1 MWRLNFWFFPL
12 SLCLLTLTTRDIER
26 AFLQNKA
33 ELLSSLCR
41 QDAAIQVSLPDPI
54 SFSDILT
61 AGQTR
66 VFFGRLFASYPTFE
80 FLVESPLPAYP
91 PAPTWVIQ
99 SRWSFLAKKNLSQ
112 HVLRVYFLLKMTT
125 EEGRRDGGWKIIE
138 IRAEK
143 I

>member
-1 MWRLNFWFFPL
+1 MWRLNLWFFPL
-12 SLCLLTLTTRDIER
+12 SLCLLALTIKDIER
-26 AFLQNKA
+26 AFLQNRA
-33 ELLSSLCR
+33 DLLSNLCW
-41 QDAAIQVSLPDPI
+41 QEAAIQVSLPDPI

-61 AGQTR
+61 AAQTR
-66 VFFGRLFASYPTFE
+66 VFFARLFASYPTFE
-80 FLVESPLPAYP
+80 FLVESPLPAHP
-91 PAPTWVIQ
+91 LGQTWIIR

-125 EEGRRDGGWKIIE
+125 QEGKRDVGWKIIE